1 MNVRKITSV
10 EQLTEAELQVIADA
24 ADAEE
29 AKRRH

>member
-1 MNVRKITSV
+1 VITDV

-29 AKRRH
+29 AKTRH